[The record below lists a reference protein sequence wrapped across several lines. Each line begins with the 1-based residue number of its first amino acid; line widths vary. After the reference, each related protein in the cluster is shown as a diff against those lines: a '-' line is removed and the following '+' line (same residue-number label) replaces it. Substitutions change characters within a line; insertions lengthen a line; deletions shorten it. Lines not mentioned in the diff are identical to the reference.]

1 MPHENKYCEL
11 SIKLTKDIP
20 REEKKSGGI
29 FFTPPKTVEICLEKV
44 SCHVPPFLRVLEP
57 SCGSGEF
64 IIPMLKCFPH
74 SSVQGIE
81 HNPTIYQSIKDKYPN
96 IINADF
102 LKYIPENPSS
112 FDLIIGNP
120 PYYVMKKNSVDKK
133 YDEYYDGRPNIFL
146 LFIIK
151 SLSLLSPN
159 GILCFVLPNNFLNCI
174 YYEKTRAY
182 ILKKFTII
190 NIYEPEGS
198 YIETQQNTIVLI
210 VKNKKTEVLS
220 PFATNVGSNKTII
233 FGTNQGIID
242 INNLM
247 NNTTT
252 LTNLGFNVYVGK
264 TVWNENKNILTD
276 DITQTRLIYS
286 SDIKNNSVVVE
297 TYKNPEKKNYIK
309 KDGNTGK
316 VLLVNRG
323 YGTGEYKFNFCLYES
338 EHPYLIENHLIC
350 ISGPDDGSYEKIV
363 KSFKD
368 ERTIKFINIYFCNN
382 TINTYELAN
391 ILPIYV

>member
-1 MPHENKYCEL
+1 MSHENKYCEL
-11 SIKLTKDIP
+11 STTLTKNIS

-29 FFTPPKTVEICLEKV
+29 FFTPPKTVENCIERV
-44 SCHVPPFLRVLEP
+44 ACHIPPFLKFLEP

-64 IIPMLKCFPH
+64 LIPILKCFPH
-74 SSVQGIE
+74 SYVQGIE
-81 HNPTIYQSIKDKYPN
+81 YNPTIYESIKDKYPN
-96 IINADF
+96 IINTDF

-133 YDEYYDGRPNIFL
+133 YDPYYDGRPNIFI

-151 SLSLLSPN
+151 SLSLLSPK
-159 GILCFVLPNNFLNCI
+159 GILCFVLPTNFLNCI
-174 YYEKTRAY
+174 YYEKTRSY
-182 ILKKFTII
+182 ILKNFTII
-190 NIYEPEGS
+190 EIFKPDGS

-210 VKNKKTEVLS
+210 VKNEKTEILS
-220 PFATNVGSNKTII
+220 HFATTVGSNKTII
-233 FGTNQGIID
+233 FGTKEGIY
-242 INNLM
+242 NTNTLVK
-247 NNTTT
+247 NTTT

-264 TVWNENKNILTD
+264 TVWNQNKNILTENN
-276 DITQTRLIYS
+276 TQTRLIYS
-286 SDIKNNSVVVE
+286 SDIKNNSVVFE
-297 TYKNPEKKNYIK
+297 TYKNPEKKNYIEK
-309 KDGNTGK
+309 NGNTGK
-316 VLLVNRG
+316 ILLVNRG
-323 YGTGEYKFNFCLYES
+323 YGTGEYKFDFCLYDS

-363 KSFKD
+363 KSFND
-368 ERTIKFINIYFCNN
+368 ERTLKFINTYFSNN